1 MTTATYEPLNSSKL
15 DYYTADGVR
24 VSMPVYLDLP
34 NQRRK
39 ELLNGVRNKLQ
50 SQTLSEKSPS
60 SMSGIK
66 VQSHGVYDNSIEKYI
81 GMDLACLRGVLFQRG
96 GLPADLVLRLQA
108 VSGVEVISDADIKK
122 AFDHRKKTTVSYTKD
137 NMVPPS
143 IG

>member
-15 DYYTADGVR
+15 DYYTSDGIR
-24 VSMPVYLDLP
+24 VSMPVYFDLP
-34 NQRRK
+34 NQMRK

-50 SQTLSEKSPS
+50 AQTLSEQSPS

-108 VSGVEVISDADIKK
+108 VSGLEVIAEADIKK
-122 AFDHRKKTTVSYTKD
+122 AFDQRKKTTITYTTA
-137 NMVPPS
+137 NNPPPS
-143 IG
+143 NG